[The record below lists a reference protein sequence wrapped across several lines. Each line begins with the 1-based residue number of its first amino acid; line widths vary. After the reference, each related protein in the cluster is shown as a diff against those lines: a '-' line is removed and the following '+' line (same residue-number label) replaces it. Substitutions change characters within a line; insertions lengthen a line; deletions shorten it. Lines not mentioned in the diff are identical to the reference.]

1 MTRRLVAMVVIAATL
16 MVAAPAGASNA
27 PMAITGPSPARSLAN
42 AVRVAPPKPPPP
54 VPTVAQQVVD
64 LLNAERARE
73 GLGPLALDARLT
85 AAADA
90 HSRDQSTWSLDRWYA
105 AAHTGSNG
113 SNAGQRITAAGYVW
127 TGWAENVAFGQRDA
141 AAVVSA
147 WMNSAGHR
155 KNNLGSYT
163 HVGVGLAFNASG
175 TPYWTMVFANP
186 G

>member
-27 PMAITGPSPARSLAN
+27 PMAITGPSPARTLAN
-42 AVRVAPPKPPPP
+42 AVRVAPPKP
-54 VPTVAQQVVD
+54 QVSPAVEVV
-64 LLNAERARE
+64 LLVNAERAKW
-73 GLGPLALDARLT
+73 GLAPLQIDARLMQ
-85 AAADA
+85 AAQG
-90 HSRDQSTWSLDRWYA
+90 HSNEQAFFNNMT
-105 AAHTGSNG
+105 HTGSNG

-147 WMNSAGHR
+147 WMDSKSHR
-155 KNNLGSYT
+155 ENNLGSYT